1 MIDSPTIV
9 VINDKL
15 QGTVFTYF
23 WCCALSNCHC
33 HSTYPTLCY
42 KEMCVSQKIRV
53 LASGTLFHT
62 LDTKNFVMAY
72 RSYLGLQ
79 CCWLGGRKGIRP
91 VKKTEWWDTGVAVCL
106 EWCADLHRAS
116 WCHCHSLSLASVKS
130 RLVLPFWYW
139 LTWVVPEKGP
149 LNGCVCAFSI
159 TKLRK
164 VYCWVCPWNFFN
176 QWISGTA
183 TSKQVDCVMHF
194 LRL

>member
-91 VKKTEWWDTGVAVCL
+91 VKKLSGEILAWLSVWSEVQTCIEP
-106 EWCADLHRAS
+106 ADA
-116 WCHCHSLSLASVKS
+116 
-130 RLVLPFWYW
+130 
-139 LTWVVPEKGP
+139 
-149 LNGCVCAFSI
+149 
-159 TKLRK
+159 
-164 VYCWVCPWNFFN
+164 
-176 QWISGTA
+176 TA
-183 TSKQVDCVMHF
+183 THCLLLQ
-194 LRL
+194 